1 MGVLACIFSLRYSAG
16 NPIYD
21 FFLGRELNPRI
32 WSFDFKYFCELRPGL
47 IGWVCWAQLCGPGGG
62 VGWVSSA
69 WAGQGRA
76 AIAQMQTIN
85 HSSHKYLLS
94 ALGTTLGI
102 RRQRR
107 KKVTGKKKKIS
118 VLMKPTFYWERQT
131 KHK

>member
-1 MGVLACIFSLRYSAG
+1 M
-16 NPIYD
+16 
-21 FFLGRELNPRI
+21 
-32 WSFDFKYFCELRPGL
+32 
-47 IGWVCWAQLCGPGGG
+47 
-62 VGWVSSA
+62 GWVSSA

-107 KKVTGKKKKIS
+107 KKVTGKKKKNLCPHEAYI
-118 VLMKPTFYWERQT
+118 LLGKTDKT
-131 KHK
+131 